1 MRWRHP
7 GRGIVSPT
15 DFISLAEETG
25 LILPLGMNVLRE
37 ACRQLQK
44 WHQYSLADRDLI
56 MSVNLSGKQLTQP
69 DLIERIE
76 EVLLECQL
84 KPWHLKLE
92 VTESVVMEN
101 PEVAAITLARLRA
114 IGVLLSIDDF
124 GTGYSSLSYLNRFP
138 LNVLKIDRSFIST
151 MNQTEEN
158 LQIVKTI
165 VTLAGNLG
173 MQVIAE
179 GVETE
184 EQLNQLKLLK
194 CQYAQGFL
202 FSEPMPATEA
212 DLYILNQ
219 AELGNSHAFAEL
231 EVVGLMM

>member
-1 MRWRHP
+1 
-7 GRGIVSPT
+7 
-15 DFISLAEETG
+15 
-25 LILPLGMNVLRE
+25 
-37 ACRQLQK
+37 
-44 WHQYSLADRDLI
+44 

-76 EVLLECQL
+76 EVLHECQL

-101 PEVAAITLARLRA
+101 PEVAAVTLARLSEL
-114 IGVLLSIDDF
+114 GVKLSIDDF

-138 LNVLKIDRSFIST
+138 LDVLKIDRSFIST
-151 MNQTEEN
+151 INETDEN

-194 CQYAQGFL
+194 CHYAQGYL
-202 FSEPMPATEA
+202 FSEPMHATDA
-212 DLYILNQ
+212 DLFILNRP
-219 AELGNSHAFAEL
+219 ELGTAALSISDL
-231 EVVGLMM
+231 EPAALTM